1 MTGYDPKRKS
11 LTGLLLLVFVG
22 GMTAAS
28 LLTAD
33 KPFSESENRVLE
45 ERPFFSLH
53 SLLSG
58 QFTSDYES
66 YISDQFAFRDIWVN
80 VKAEADRALGR
91 KDSNG
96 VFLGKDGYL
105 MEQYT
110 SPSDADLEERVRAIQ
125 AFGHAAPGLRK
136 YIMLAPTA
144 PALLS
149 NKLPAYAPIGDQRSD
164 LDRFRRLL
172 PQDIRFVDAYS
183 ALYARREQPIFYK
196 TDHHWTTEG
205 AYYAY
210 LELCRQMRIAPQD
223 EASFHIRQVTDE
235 FYGSLYSKSGF
246 RRLQP
251 DRIELY
257 VPKKDSKVTV
267 SYVEEDRISDSLY
280 ETDNLRKKDKYAVF
294 LNGNQALI
302 RIATDGPA
310 DKKLLVVKDSYA
322 NSLIPFLTKHFGEIH
337 VVDLRYYG
345 APLLKLIQEHQI
357 QDMLILY
364 NVKTFF
370 EDPSILNVTE
380 GMQ

>member
-1 MTGYDPKRKS
+1 
-11 LTGLLLLVFVG
+11 
-22 GMTAAS
+22 MTAANF
-28 LLTAD
+28 LTPD

-45 ERPFFSLH
+45 ERPYFSLH

-66 YISDQFAFRDIWVN
+66 YTSDQFAIRDAWVGT
-80 VKAEADRALGR
+80 KTDADRALGK

-110 SPSDADLEERVRAIQ
+110 SPSDADLEDRVRAIQ
-125 AFGHAAPGLRK
+125 TFDHATTGLRK
-136 YIMLAPTA
+136 YVMLAPTA
-144 PALLS
+144 AALLS
-149 NKLPAYAPIGDQRSD
+149 NRLPAYAPLGDERAD

-172 PQDIRFVDAYS
+172 PQDIRFVDVYS
-183 ALYARREQPIFYK
+183 ALDAEREQPIFYK

-210 LELCRQMRIAPQD
+210 RELCRKMGIVPQYED
-223 EASFHIRQVTDE
+223 SFDIRQVTGE

-246 RRLQP
+246 RHLQP
-251 DRIELY
+251 DRIDLY
-257 VPKKDSKVTV
+257 LPKKDNKIKV
-267 SYVEEDRISDSLY
+267 SYVDEGRISDSLY
-280 ETDNLRKKDKYAVF
+280 EPDNLRKKDKHAVF
-294 LNGNQALI
+294 LNGNHALI

-322 NSLIPFLTKHFGEIH
+322 NSLIPFLAKHFGEID
-337 VVDLRYYG
+337 VVDLRYYDES
-345 APLLKLIQEHQI
+345 LLKLVQERHI
-357 QDMLILY
+357 QDTLILY
-364 NVKTFF
+364 NVNTFF
-370 EDPSILNVTE
+370 EDPSILNLTE